1 MDRQRGRH
9 SPKNSRPGRAG
20 YFRERWH
27 RVRDRLAS
35 TGAMISLPAL
45 VIGIG
50 AILVPTAWVFLPA
63 PNLPADTTI
72 YDQHGHLVS
81 VIYSSVNRMP
91 VTYSEIPAN
100 LQNALVA
107 IEDDTFWVEPAVDPV
122 GITRAAVLDLRR
134 GKILQGGSTIT
145 QQLAKNLYLTD
156 RRTFSRKFKELFIT
170 LKLSTIY
177 SRRQI
182 LTMYLNDVY
191 FGNGAY
197 GVQAASQT
205 YFGHSVSKDS
215 LAESA
220 LLAGLVNAPSYYD
233 PFIHPGAAMSRR
245 NLVLTQMAKLH
256 YITRAEARRAQ
267 SSPLNLASTTPIGN
281 RAPFFTQFV
290 AEQLKSLD
298 PHVGKT
304 LYTGGYR
311 VITTMNW
318 HMQKMA
324 QTDVANYAPI
334 SGKVGGVYEPQAAL
348 VAINPKNGYVEAL
361 VGGDNFANSSYDR
374 ATLAA
379 RQPGSTMKYFLYTTV
394 INQGY
399 STSAVK
405 DSAPVKFPS
414 GNGTYYVPHNY
425 GHVYNGP
432 LPIRRAI
439 ALSDN
444 IVAIKWMD
452 TVGPPAMIA
461 MAHQM
466 GITSPLANNLTTAL
480 GSSSVT
486 PLEMARAVAPL
497 ANGGYRVRP
506 LSVLKVT
513 DANGRVL
520 YTAAPKLTRVISP
533 QVAYVVAELFHA
545 PLLSPVGT
553 AHNLEPYLAGRP
565 AAAKTGTSSK
575 QRDAWLVGFTPQLTA
590 AVWVGNDND
599 TPMGF
604 TGDRGAGPIWGHFMA
619 DALAGQPMVH
629 FHRPKFIVTRDV
641 CSKTGLLS
649 NGCCTTYREYYIR
662 GHEPTKV
669 SPGCGSSGSGSPNPG
684 RKKKSGG
691 GGSAADILKS
701 ILKGIP

>member
-1 MDRQRGRH
+1 MDRRRGRH
-9 SPKNSRPGRAG
+9 SQENSRQGQAG
-20 YFRERWH
+20 FFHERWQ
-27 RVRDRLAS
+27 RIRDRLAS

-45 VIGIG
+45 VVGIG
-50 AILVPTAWVFLPA
+50 AVLVPTAWVFLPA

-72 YDQHGHLVS
+72 YDQRGHLVS

-91 VTYSEIPAN
+91 VTYGEIPAD

-191 FGNGAY
+191 FGNGTY
-197 GVQAASQT
+197 GVQAASET

-233 PFIHPGAAMSRR
+233 PFVHPRAAVSRR
-245 NLVLTQMAKLH
+245 NLVLAQMAKLH
-256 YITRAEARRAQ
+256 YISPSQARAAQ
-267 SSPLNLASTTPIGN
+267 SMPLNLAHASPIGN
-281 RAPFFTQFV
+281 RAPYFTQFV

-298 PHVGKT
+298 PRVGKT

-311 VITTMNW
+311 VMTTMNW
-318 HMQKMA
+318 PMQNVA
-324 QTDVANYAPI
+324 QKDIANYAPI
-334 SGKVGGVYEPQAAL
+334 NGKVGGVYEPQAAL

-361 VGGDNFANSSYDR
+361 VGGDSYANSQYNR
-374 ATLAA
+374 AIFSA

-414 GNGTYYVPHNY
+414 SNGTTYVPHNY

-444 IVAIKWMD
+444 IVATKWMD
-452 TVGPPAMIA
+452 TVGPPAMIS

-486 PLEMARAVAPL
+486 PFEMARAVAPL

-506 LSVLKVT
+506 LAVLKVT
-513 DANGRVL
+513 DANGRVV
-520 YTAAPKLTRVISP
+520 YTAAPKLTRVITP
-533 QVAYVVAELFHA
+533 QVAYVVAQLFHA
-545 PLLSPVGT
+545 PLVSPVGT
-553 AHNLEPYLAGRP
+553 AHDLEPYLAGRP

-599 TPMGF
+599 APMGL

-619 DALAGQPMVH
+619 DALSGQPMVH
-629 FHRPKFIVTRDV
+629 FHRPNFIVTRHV
-641 CSKTGLLS
+641 CLKTGLLS

-669 SPGCGSSGSGSPNPG
+669 SPGCGSGGSGSTSPGLKKKKPG
-684 RKKKSGG
+684 R
-691 GGSAADILKS
+691 SAADILKS